1 MVRKRPKKL
10 ATAVFSNIEMNVPLL
25 DLRAQFQTI
34 RGEIMAAV
42 ERVFESQHFILGP
55 EVEAFERDAAEYCHA
70 RHAIGCG
77 SGSDALLLAL
87 TALDVGPGDEVVTVA
102 FTFFATASSITRLGA
117 RAVFVDISP
126 DDFNVD
132 PDLIERA
139 ITPRTKAIMP
149 VHLFGQ
155 CAEMEAIRKIAERHN
170 LPVVEDAAQAIGAE
184 YHKKRAGAI
193 GAIGCFSFFPSKNL
207 GGAGEGGLMTT
218 NDDQLAEKLRLLR
231 VHGMQPKYYHKV
243 VGVNS
248 RLDALQA
255 AVLGVKLKYLDQW
268 SDARRRNAEHY
279 GRLFAEAGIEEVTP
293 PPVRSNRRH
302 IFNQYTIRCPRRDE
316 LMDFLKR
323 RGVGSEIYYPA
334 PLHLQECFTYLGYKP
349 GDLPVTER
357 AARECLS
364 LPIYPELTEEMRRYV
379 VEQVA
384 EFYRKG

>member
-1 MVRKRPKKL
+1 
-10 ATAVFSNIEMNVPLL
+10 MNVPLL

-34 RGEIMAAV
+34 RGEVMAAV

-55 EVEAFERDAAEYCHA
+55 EVEAFERDAAEYCRVKHA
-70 RHAIGCG
+70 VGCG

-87 TALDVGPGDEVVTVA
+87 TALGVGPGDEVVTA
-102 FTFFATASSITRLGA
+102 SFSFFATAGSIARLGA
-117 RAVFVDISP
+117 RPVFVDISP

-132 PDLIERA
+132 PELIERA
-139 ITPRTKAIMP
+139 ITPRAKAILP
-149 VHLFGQ
+149 VHLYGQ
-155 CAEMEAIRKIAERHN
+155 CAEMDAIREVAERHN
-170 LPVVEDAAQAIGAE
+170 LPVVEDAAQAIGAGYFE
-184 YHKKRAGAI
+184 RRAGAM
-193 GAIGCFSFFPSKNL
+193 GAVGCFSFFPSKNL

-218 NDDQLAEKLRLLR
+218 DDDGIAEKLRLLR

-255 AVLGVKLKYLDQW
+255 AVLGVKLKYLDLW

-279 GRLFAEAGIEEVTP
+279 DKLFAEAGVEEVMTP
-293 PPVRSNRRH
+293 AARPNRRH

-316 LMDFLKR
+316 LMNFLKR

-334 PLHLQECFTYLGYKP
+334 PLHLQECFANLGYKP

-357 AARECLS
+357 TSRECLS

-379 VEQVA
+379 VEKIA
-384 EFYRKG
+384 EFYRSA

>member
-1 MVRKRPKKL
+1 MNMLHNFRYYL
-10 ATAVFSNIEMNVPLL
+10 FWMNVPLL

-34 RGEIMAAV
+34 RGEVMAAV

-87 TALDVGPGDEVVTVA
+87 MALDLRPGDEVVTVA
-102 FTFFATASSITRLGA
+102 FTFFATASAITRLGA
-117 RAVFVDISP
+117 RAVFVDISR
-126 DDFNVD
+126 DDFNID

-184 YHKKRAGAI
+184 YYKKRAGAMS
-193 GAIGCFSFFPSKNL
+193 AIGCFSFFPSKNL

-218 NDDQLAEKLRLLR
+218 NNDQLAEKLRLLR

-279 GRLFAEAGIEEVTP
+279 GRLFAEAGIEEVTTP
-293 PPVRSNRRH
+293 PIRSNRRH

-323 RGVGSEIYYPA
+323 QGVGSEIYYPA
-334 PLHLQECFTYLGYKP
+334 PLHLQECFASLGYKP
-349 GDLPVTER
+349 GDLPVTEQ

-364 LPIYPELTEEMRRYV
+364 LPIYPELTEEMQRYV
-379 VEQVA
+379 VDQIA

>member
-1 MVRKRPKKL
+1 M
-10 ATAVFSNIEMNVPLL
+10 TIEMNVPLL
-25 DLRAQFQTI
+25 DLRAQFRTI
-34 RGEIMAAV
+34 RGEVMAAV

-55 EVEAFERDAAEYCHA
+55 EVEAFERDAAEYCRA
-70 RHAIGCG
+70 KHAIGCG

-87 TALDVGPGDEVVTVA
+87 TALGVGPGDEVVTA
-102 FTFFATASSITRLGA
+102 SFSFFATAGSIARLGA
-117 RAVFVDISP
+117 RPVFVDISP

-139 ITPRTKAIMP
+139 ITPRAKAILP

-155 CAEMEAIRKIAERHN
+155 CAEMDAIREVADRHN
-170 LPVVEDAAQAIGAE
+170 LPVVEDAAQAVGAGYRE
-184 YHKKRAGAI
+184 RRAGAM
-193 GAIGCFSFFPSKNL
+193 GAVGCFSFFPSKNL

-218 NDDQLAEKLRLLR
+218 DDDDLAEKLRLLR
-231 VHGMQPKYYHKV
+231 VHGMRPKYYHKV

-255 AVLGVKLKYLDQW
+255 AVLGVKLKYLDRW

-279 GRLFAEAGIEEVTP
+279 DKLFAESGVEEVTTP
-293 PPVRSNRRH
+293 AVRPNRHH
-302 IFNQYTIRCPRRDE
+302 IFNQYTIRCSRRDE

-334 PLHLQECFTYLGYKP
+334 PLHLQECFAHLGYKP
-349 GDLPVTER
+349 GDLPATER
-357 AARECLS
+357 TSRECLS

-379 VEQVA
+379 VEKIA
-384 EFYRKG
+384 EFYRRA

>member
-1 MVRKRPKKL
+1 MTV
-10 ATAVFSNIEMNVPLL
+10 EMNVPLL

-34 RGEIMAAV
+34 RGEVMAAV

-55 EVEAFERDAAEYCHA
+55 EVEAFEKDAAEYCQIK
-70 RHAIGCG
+70 HAIGCG

-87 TALDVGPGDEVVTVA
+87 TALGVGPGDEVVTA
-102 FTFFATASSITRLGA
+102 SFSFFATAGSIARLGA
-117 RAVFVDISP
+117 RPVFVDISP

-132 PDLIERA
+132 PNLIERA
-139 ITPRTKAIMP
+139 ITPRAKAVLP

-155 CAEMEAIRKIAERHN
+155 CVEMDAIREVADRHN
-170 LPVVEDAAQAIGAE
+170 LPVVEDAAQAIGAGYRE
-184 YHKKRAGAI
+184 RRAGAM
-193 GAIGCFSFFPSKNL
+193 GAVGCFSFFPSKNL

-218 NDDQLAEKLRLLR
+218 DDDALAEKLRLLR

-255 AVLGVKLKYLDQW
+255 AVLGVKLKYLDRW

-279 GRLFAEAGIEEVTP
+279 DKLFAEAGVEEVTTP
-293 PPVRSNRRH
+293 AVRPNRRH
-302 IFNQYTIRCPRRDE
+302 IFNQYTIRCSRRDE

-334 PLHLQECFTYLGYKP
+334 PLHLQECFAHLGYKP
-349 GDLPVTER
+349 GDLPATER
-357 AARECLS
+357 ASRECLS
-364 LPIYPELTEEMRRYV
+364 LPIYPELTEEMRQYV
-379 VEQVA
+379 VEKIA
-384 EFYRKG
+384 EFYREA

>member
-1 MVRKRPKKL
+1 VRQKNK
-10 ATAVFSNIEMNVPLL
+10 EMNVPLL

-34 RGEIMAAV
+34 RDEVMAAV

-55 EVEAFERDAAEYCHA
+55 EVEAFERSAAEYC
-70 RHAIGCG
+70 RVKHAIGCG

-87 TALDVGPGDEVVTVA
+87 TALGVGPGDEVVTA
-102 FTFFATASSITRLGA
+102 SFSFFATAGSITRLGA
-117 RAVFVDISP
+117 RPVFVDISS
-126 DDFNVD
+126 DDFNID

-139 ITPRTKAIMP
+139 ITPRAKAILP

-155 CAEMEAIRKIAERHN
+155 CAEMGAIRRVAERHN
-170 LPVVEDAAQAIGAE
+170 LPVVEDAAQAIGAG
-184 YHKKRAGAI
+184 YHELSAGAM

-218 NDDQLAEKLRLLR
+218 EDDHLAEKLRLLR
-231 VHGMQPKYYHKV
+231 VHGMRPKYYHQV

-255 AVLGVKLKYLDQW
+255 AVLGVKLKYLDRW

-279 GRLFAEAGIEEVTP
+279 DGLFAEAGVEEVATP
-293 PPVRSNRRH
+293 SVRQNRRH
-302 IFNQYTIRCPRRDE
+302 IFNQYTIRCSRRDE

-323 RGVGSEIYYPA
+323 RGVGSEIYYPL
-334 PLHLQECFTYLGYKP
+334 PLHLQECFAYLGYKP

-357 AARECLS
+357 TSRECLS
-364 LPIYPELTEEMRRYV
+364 LPVYPELTEEMRRYV
-379 VEQVA
+379 VETIA
-384 EFYRKG
+384 EFYRSS